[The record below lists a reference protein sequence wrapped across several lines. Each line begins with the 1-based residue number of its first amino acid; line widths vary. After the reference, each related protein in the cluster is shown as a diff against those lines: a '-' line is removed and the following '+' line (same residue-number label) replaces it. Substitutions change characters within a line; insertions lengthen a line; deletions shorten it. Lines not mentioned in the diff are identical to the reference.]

1 MPIVR
6 CSEAETHEIHGARF
20 VSYAAPRTGSRELCA
35 WRGEIPAGT
44 KAPAHTVD
52 REEILHLLTGEL
64 LITLDGR
71 TERVTAGDTV
81 IVNPGATLAVENP
94 TGPDRHVLGHHL
106 RRPDGGAGRRHGAH
120 SPVGQLTR
128 AGVMPPATPASPP
141 SARTSPA
148 RGPRPPRSGGPSRPR
163 GRR

>member
-6 CSEAETHEIHGARF
+6 RSEAETHEIHGARF

-44 KAPAHTVD
+44 RAPAHTVD

-64 LITLDGR
+64 LITLDSR

-94 TGPDRHVLGHHL
+94 TDRTATSWVTTSVGLTAELADGTVL
-106 RRPDGGAGRRHGAH
+106 
-120 SPVGQLTR
+120 T
-128 AGVMPPATPASPP
+128 PPWAN
-141 SARTSPA
+141 
-148 RGPRPPRSGGPSRPR
+148 
-163 GRR
+163 

>member
-44 KAPAHTVD
+44 RAPAHTVD

-94 TGPDRHVLGHHL
+94 TDRTATSWVTTSVGLTAELADGTVL
-106 RRPDGGAGRRHGAH
+106 
-120 SPVGQLTR
+120 T
-128 AGVMPPATPASPP
+128 PPWAN
-141 SARTSPA
+141 
-148 RGPRPPRSGGPSRPR
+148 
-163 GRR
+163 